1 MWQIF
6 VMPFS
11 KIPLYCKGE
20 PMIRKKKNKNGTTKY
35 EAKVKRNGR
44 TLSRRFDSER
54 EASHWVNEVRY
65 KRDNNLPLSAP
76 VSIQVMFDKY
86 LEYAKNRGRAGSTLK
101 DYRGHFKNH
110 LLPFYRQ
117 IEMKTVTVEEHE
129 ELVRLLVKKGLS
141 AATCNRIRSLMSV
154 IYSTAIKKR
163 FFCGAFKENPFV
175 YIEKLPELRKKIAF
189 WDNESIN
196 QFLESNRDS
205 HYYPFWLFLLNTGL
219 RIGEAC
225 ALHWEQVDL
234 AAGIVSID
242 RTWSGHEN
250 KIVNRT
256 KSRKIRHVGLN
267 KDAVYALSRMVKDRE
282 YIFSNPDGTPLLSD
296 HVRKNLLPK
305 ACKEA
310 GVKKINPHGFRHTY
324 ASQYMMGG
332 GNIWDLSK
340 ILGHST
346 VQLTELYYAHFSRE
360 HVLKRARVITQIDN
374 VVEADFGRG
383 VA

>member
-1 MWQIF
+1 
-6 VMPFS
+6 
-11 KIPLYCKGE
+11 
-20 PMIRKKKNKNGTTKY
+20 MIRKKKNKNGTTKY

-163 FFCGAFKENPFV
+163 FFCGACGALDEQ
-175 YIEKLPELRKKIAF
+175 RRIAA
-189 WDNESIN
+189 DRRCEM
-196 QFLESNRDS
+196 
-205 HYYPFWLFLLNTGL
+205 
-219 RIGEAC
+219 
-225 ALHWEQVDL
+225 L
-234 AAGIVSID
+234 A
-242 RTWSGHEN
+242 H
-250 KIVNRT
+250 
-256 KSRKIRHVGLN
+256 
-267 KDAVYALSRMVKDRE
+267 
-282 YIFSNPDGTPLLSD
+282 P
-296 HVRKNLLPK
+296 
-305 ACKEA
+305 
-310 GVKKINPHGFRHTY
+310 GF
-324 ASQYMMGG
+324 G
-332 GNIWDLSK
+332 
-340 ILGHST
+340 
-346 VQLTELYYAHFSRE
+346 
-360 HVLKRARVITQIDN
+360 RARYTEQQQRTVSGERRNGDFNQALL
-374 VVEADFGRG
+374 ADVLG
-383 VA
+383 